1 MESCS
6 DALKESVEGGD
17 GGGGVIWPLTRAPSK
32 HGV

>member
-6 DALKESVEGGD
+6 AACKDGGEGGD
-17 GGGGVIWPLTRAPSK
+17 GGGGVTWPLTRAPFK